1 MLVRY
6 EIVFDIVAHRKI
18 CLKELDVGERGVSS
32 RWPCCFCVFLPCD
45 FATAISRVCVWIAT
59 AIAIIFVRIS
69 SPIPFSAP
77 TNYTLD
83 FVSTYLHMHVFY
95 FELNAE

>member
-6 EIVFDIVAHRKI
+6 EIVFDIMAHWII

-32 RWPCCFCVFLPCD
+32 RWPCCFLCFLPCD
-45 FATAISRVCVWIAT
+45 FATAIAHVCVWIAT

-69 SPIPFSAP
+69 SPNPFLPLLITPWIS
-77 TNYTLD
+77 
-83 FVSTYLHMHVFY
+83 
-95 FELNAE
+95 